1 MAGERTKHLSNTEQR
16 LALLQSHARVPLV
29 EIRHVPRL
37 LQFMGQLYFDM
48 EMVYLHVLASSP
60 FTPTNH

>member
-1 MAGERTKHLSNTEQR
+1 MKCLYYRFTTQQCLTLK
-16 LALLQSHARVPLV
+16 QSHVRVPFS
-29 EIRHVPRL
+29 EMRHVPRL

-48 EMVYLHVLASSP
+48 DTVYLHVLESSP

>member
-1 MAGERTKHLSNTEQR
+1 MPE
-16 LALLQSHARVPLV
+16 LQSDHTGSLTLKQSHVRVPLS
-29 EIRHVPRL
+29 EMRHVPRL

-48 EMVYLHVLASSP
+48 DIVYLHVLESSP